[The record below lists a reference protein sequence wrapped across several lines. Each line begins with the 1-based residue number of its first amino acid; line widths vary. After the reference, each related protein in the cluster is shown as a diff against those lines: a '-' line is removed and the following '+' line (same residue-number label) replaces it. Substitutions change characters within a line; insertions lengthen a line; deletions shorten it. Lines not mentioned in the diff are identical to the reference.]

1 MISEDVN
8 SSNNSTCE
16 EEDSTLIVADPCS
29 DALNSTV
36 STTTSSVVRNCVTF
50 DTTLNRYYKRKGSWL
65 NKTAL
70 YYSHAQLKEMKAE
83 AVTLAKSLEESS
95 SSDPRAMR
103 GLESL
108 PPNALKAKMD
118 RRQRARQVVFQA
130 QKNEMGTLQTLP
142 ELYGQACEEAVTS
155 AINVAKRDSQDI
167 LEIRKE
173 VEDYTKRLML
183 LLQEKEGRNQLRD
196 DAKIMSI
203 PSPKYLFSLQ
213 DVKPSRKVHVRAEP
227 SSFHTDITF
236 SAASSVCSD
245 VEDLETFDHKK
256 VALKN
261 APPTQRFKK
270 AVFSLGKKLRRA
282 ATNSAMSSTVLQ

>member
-1 MISEDVN
+1 MTSEDGNSCNSSTCKEVVTTAIGVYSDSLTVN
-8 SSNNSTCE
+8 S
-16 EEDSTLIVADPCS
+16 P
-29 DALNSTV
+29 V
-36 STTTSSVVRNCVTF
+36 STTPSSIVRNCVTF

-70 YYSHAQLKEMKAE
+70 YYSHAQLKEIKAE
-83 AVTLAKSLEESS
+83 AVALAKSLEESS
-95 SSDPRAMR
+95 SSDSRAMR

-108 PPNALKAKMD
+108 PPIALKAKMD

-142 ELYGQACEEAVTS
+142 ELYGQACEEAVIS
-155 AINVAKRDSQDI
+155 AINVAKRDSQDV

-173 VEDYTKRLML
+173 VEDFTKRLL
-183 LLQEKEGRNQLRD
+183 LLQEQDGSNQLRD
-196 DAKIMSI
+196 DAKLMSL
-203 PSPKYLFSLQ
+203 PLPKNFFSLQ
-213 DVKPSRKVHVRAEP
+213 DVTPPRKVQVRAEL
-227 SSFHTDITF
+227 SSFHTDITI

-282 ATNSAMSSTVLQ
+282 ATNSALSSTVLQ